1 MIVKL
6 ISDIKN
12 SDIILVCYDLFNDN
26 SKEEMLKV
34 YLPFINKENNEIP
47 IVIVGTKMDIYVE
60 DCLQENI
67 ADMEDNDF
75 WNQKNNEI
83 Q

>member
-75 WNQKNNEI
+75 WNQKNNEV